1 MKPLSLNPMPV
12 YNSAG
17 ILAFA
22 INTQFEKASHLN
34 LRKVMIE
41 WRVIQVNFIQNLMLI
56 WILVIVLT

>member
-1 MKPLSLNPMPV
+1 MPV

-22 INTQFEKASHLN
+22 ISTQFEKASHLK